1 MNQISTQICSCVNGW
16 SGNRLTDGQT
26 DATDCS
32 PLSTNAVG
40 SETKGAKYMAAWP
53 RLITVREHDNDD
65 TAYQQHLQSAVSC
78 RATPAFDARSVG
90 RRAFSVLTRRP
101 GKRYQTTC
109 ETSHVDLFSA
119 RPQHFLSLAYAAH

>member
-16 SGNRLTDGQT
+16 SGNRLMDGQT

-40 SETKGAKYMAAWP
+40 SETTGAKYMAAWP

-78 RATPAFDARSVG
+78 RATPAFDARSV
-90 RRAFSVLTRRP
+90 VEP
-101 GKRYQTTC
+101 
-109 ETSHVDLFSA
+109 
-119 RPQHFLSLAYAAH
+119 SLC